1 MGVTVFEGLPSIAV
15 ALLIV
20 AIVLVEAVV
29 LYFGY
34 GALERVVGP
43 AVKAT
48 IDDA

>member
-1 MGVTVFEGLPSIAV
+1 MTVLEGLPSVAV

-20 AIVLVEAVV
+20 VVVLVEAVV